1 MDFLEKLGQNIKKIR
16 ISKGLTQSTLAE
28 TADVSISTIARLEIG
43 QGFTTYQ
50 TIEKIAKDLNV
61 DLEEVFNVMT
71 ITNNAK
77 NNETLLKEIG
87 NTLNTS
93 EDFKFILKVAQAYKE
108 SKEK

>member
-1 MDFLEKLGQNIKKIR
+1 
-16 ISKGLTQSTLAE
+16 
-28 TADVSISTIARLEIG
+28 
-43 QGFTTYQ
+43 
-50 TIEKIAKDLNV
+50 
-61 DLEEVFNVMT
+61 LEEVFNVMT